1 MPTYPVTIG
10 GETLDITLD
19 HAPTKEEAWQLFHEA
34 KQRTQ
39 SVASNNEQKMV
50 AGIANAT
57 EGPSGLRKAAAFGAG
72 MAIRGAGTVF
82 GAIAGTSLGPVG
94 TLAGGA
100 AGAGVSEGPAR
111 VVEDAILD
119 RPNVPPTALETTA
132 AMLGGAAAPVAR
144 AGNLVR
150 FLEGAKMG
158 GIAGGA
164 ENASRQISEGRVDP
178 YEFARA
184 TAISAGAGGVLNR
197 FLGPKPVPQAKNSV
211 LPTAS
216 KSVEQP
222 LAADT
227 AGAVAQD
234 VAAPAIPGQ
243 KERGL
248 VTSAKASDSIKDP
261 LKDMLDAHY
270 WEKSNGGTFARVNQ
284 TIADIGEPKAR
295 LLFQQLEQPSA
306 EGNALGIELARR
318 YQEKGDFGEA
328 SNVLLTLSRRATSQG
343 QAIQILSN
351 LSQYTAEGM
360 LMFANKMKGEALT
373 AAEAS
378 HVGEWANAMAKAGSE
393 TTKIARAA
401 EAYGRI
407 QAMVAPVAGDSK
419 IRAGLNLAMLLNPK
433 TQIRNTLG
441 NVFMMGMES
450 GVDAVAAPIDKGVSF
465 FTGERTVFGP
475 QLAERLKGL
484 AQPKADFMA
493 GYNDAINEGLGR
505 WDSIKRGVDTVAAM
519 SKLQG
524 ASKAEVGDLVGAYR
538 HTFSNPVAQAAE
550 KTLTV
555 TMGAPDRAFFT
566 SAFMAEKANL
576 LQAARE
582 AGQEA
587 VMTPEMLAK
596 AQMKAAEATFQN
608 ENFLSTGLL
617 HLRKGLNELSTL
629 GKSKEI
635 GLGQAILPYTQVPG
649 AILAAGANYSP
660 VGFIR
665 AAYNSV
671 GPVLMETQFDQRK
684 FVDSLSKAIVGSG
697 GMFGT
702 GYAMAKLG
710 LIQGLPDQD
719 QDMEAM
725 RKAAGVGGYT
735 VNASALKRR
744 MLAMDFDPN
753 SKLSKPQQGDAIVS
767 YDWIQPAA
775 IPFAMGAEA
784 AIHSSRAA
792 QQPGNTG
799 YADPSTLNSAT
810 LAGLRTMEQQPL
822 LSGLARFFNSARAN
836 GSYTLAAGE
845 AVLSLPTQAVP
856 VAASMAAAVQDSSTV
871 ETRTS
876 SGIEQAYNQAAAR
889 LPFVAEKMGFP
900 QKYDTLGKAVQKYGD
915 ALIPSIWFN
924 AFLNPAVMT
933 ELKKNPVADEV
944 VRVFD
949 DTGKKD
955 QAPKTV
961 DKTMRVTIG
970 GKPVT
975 LELGPQEISDMQFLT
990 GRMTNDLFMRL
1001 VAAPNFIDA
1010 PAEAKAKIMASLIS
1024 DVNTAAK
1031 VMRLGHRP
1039 EKLSKGSQDI
1049 LEVMLVDPETRK
1061 QLRLPEQGAAMPPVR
1076 QKVQ

>member
-1 MPTYPVTIG
+1 MPTYPITIG
-10 GETLDITLD
+10 GETVDVTLD
-19 HAPTKEEAWQLFHEA
+19 HEPTKEEAWKLFHES
-34 KQRTQ
+34 KNRTQ
-39 SVASNNEQKMV
+39 SVSANNEQKMV

-82 GAIAGTSLGPVG
+82 GAIAGTSLGPGG
-94 TLAGGA
+94 TIAGGA
-100 AGAGVSEGPAR
+100 AGAGISEGPAR
-111 VVEDAILD
+111 AVEDMILD

-150 FLEGAKMG
+150 FLEGSKMG
-158 GIAGGA
+158 AISGGA
-164 ENASRQISEGRVDP
+164 ENASRQIAENRMDP
-178 YEFARA
+178 LELARA

-197 FLGPKPVPQAKNSV
+197 FLGPKPTKP
-211 LPTAS
+211 
-216 KSVEQP
+216 
-222 LAADT
+222 
-227 AGAVAQD
+227 
-234 VAAPAIPGQ
+234 AAPASVLSKVERPVTETPVALDPAAPALPGQ

-248 VTSAKASDSIKDP
+248 ATSAKESSKIADPVKDA
-261 LKDMLDAHY
+261 LDAHY
-270 WEKSNGGTFARVNQ
+270 WEKSNDGTLARVNQ
-284 TIADIGEPKAR
+284 TIADVGELKAR
-295 LLFQQLEQPSA
+295 LLFQSLEQPSA
-306 EGNALGIELARR
+306 EGNALGLELARR
-318 YQEKGDFGEA
+318 YQAAGDFGESA
-328 SNVLLTLSRRATSQG
+328 NVLMTLARRATSQG
-343 QAIQILSN
+343 QAVQILAT
-351 LSQYTAEGM
+351 LSKQTPEGM
-360 LMFANKMKGEALT
+360 VMFANKLKGDALT

-378 HVGEWANAMAKAGSE
+378 QVADWAKAMERAGSD
-393 TTKIARAA
+393 TTKIARTA
-401 EAYGRI
+401 EAYGKM
-407 QAMVAPVAGDSK
+407 QAMFAPAANDQK
-419 IRAGLNLAMLLNPK
+419 MRAGLNLAMLLNPK

-441 NVFMMGMES
+441 NSFMLGMEATA
-450 GVDAVAAPIDKGVSF
+450 DTVAAPLDKGVSF

-475 QLAERLKGL
+475 QLAERIKGL
-484 AQPKADFMA
+484 GQPVADFKA
-493 GYNDAINEGLGR
+493 GYADALNEGLGK
-505 WDSIKRGVDTVAAM
+505 WDAMKRGVDTVAAM

-524 ASKAEVGDLVGAYR
+524 SSKMEVGDLVGAYR

-566 SAFMAEKANL
+566 SALKAEQANL
-576 LQAARE
+576 MQAAKAAGRE
-582 AGQEA
+582 MIAPDA
-587 VMTPEMLAK
+587 EMLAK

-608 ENFLSTGLL
+608 ENFVSTGLL

-649 AILAAGANYSP
+649 AILMSGANYSP
-660 VGFIR
+660 IGFVR
-665 AAYNSV
+665 AAYNSI
-671 GPVLMETQFDQRK
+671 GPVLMESQFDQRK
-684 FVDSLSKAIVGSG
+684 FVDSLSKAVVGSG
-697 GMFGT
+697 SMFGT

-710 LIQGLPDQD
+710 LVQGLPDQD
-719 QDMEAM
+719 PDMEAM
-725 RKAAGVGGYT
+725 RKAAGMGGYT
-735 VNASALKRR
+735 VNASAMKRR

-753 SKLSKPQQGDAIVS
+753 SKLSMPQKGDAIVS

-792 QQPGNTG
+792 KQPGNNG
-799 YADPSTLNSAT
+799 LADPATLNSAT
-810 LAGLRTMEQQPL
+810 LAGLRTIEQQPL

-856 VAASMAAAVQDSSTV
+856 VAASMAATVQDSATV

-876 SGIEQAYNQAAAR
+876 SGLEQAYNQAAAR

-924 AFLNPAVMT
+924 AFLNPAMMT

-944 VRVFD
+944 VRIFD
-949 DTGKKD
+949 ETGRKD
-955 QAPKTV
+955 QAPKTA
-961 DKTMRVTIG
+961 DKSVRVTVN

-975 LELGPQEISDMQFLT
+975 LELGPQEIADMQFLT
-990 GRMTNDLFMRL
+990 GRMTNDLFMQL
-1001 VAAPNFIDA
+1001 VSSPAFMKA
-1010 PAEAKAKIMASLIS
+1010 PADERAKFMASVIS

-1039 EKLSKGSQDI
+1039 DRVSDGAAEILNQMLTDKELRTKLN
-1049 LEVMLVDPETRK
+1049 
-1061 QLRLPEQGAAMPPVR
+1061 LPEWGAKLPAAK